1 FPVNAEFLGEYPDFL
16 GALLI
21 IALGLILC
29 RGPKLSAMLN
39 TVVTLLNLTVIILA
53 TIIMLAKP
61 QQVGS
66 EFAPAK
72 QGGFF
77 PFGFGG
83 MIGGAGTCFYAFIGF
98 DAITVSSEE
107 ALNPKRSMPIATA
120 VSVTVV
126 TLLFL
131 LASLGLTLFVPW
143 WTVDRQAA
151 FTAAFH
157 VRNVEWATYVTGI
170 GSLLG
175 LSASLFTSMY
185 AMPRIGYAM
194 AADGLLPKWIG
205 YVMPSTQV
213 PIVAL
218 WLFGVFAAILTFLC
232 DIHLLADFLSI
243 GTLIAYTIVA
253 VNVCILRY
261 TQPMLYSSGWN
272 ELDKS
277 DGADIME
284 AENSDIHETNEAQLN
299 EWPHAIGRL
308 KSAFRH
314 LPILRDSQP
323 GRAPIIALLLF
334 IICAAALASLVLPGA
349 RVLEEGH
356 WWAVLLLIIF
366 IVGALFFVGVMFLH
380 EQNKAF
386 DSFKVPF
393 VPFIPC
399 LCIFLNFCLIVKLSP
414 MTWIRFIVWLLI
426 GLMIYFA
433 YGWRHSIHATDSGE
447 KGRLIP
453 NNDDTTEPTM
463 VESSGVLSR
472 PKETNNVTYEFIL
485 VLHLRCSSRDD
496 SLCLSNHSHERIDGV
511 DIRNGFSHHNSR
523 FKNVQIDQKAN
534 PHLFLQLVRLDGSH
548 EISDQVQN
556 EETMTS
562 FLSGYYK
569 RGVVRKSPDAMRK
582 MFKDD
587 NINTDDSAV
596 GHFATTTTYVRK
608 KRAIRYEWSEF
619 GRRARTPP
627 MMIDRIKAGKVELRA
642 LRSFSR
648 QAKQLATLR
657 PKPAHTKSAASK
669 LSATLVDLFG
679 YEVSTVRRRLALHLG
694 PFETFVVAGLCSRGE
709 DKASEFR
716 SGRDRDTEKASLQN
730 AVEENKLDN

>member
-1 FPVNAEFLGEYPDFL
+1 MMIQTTRATCRRVWDAMKRSHRVDSDAMQTPLNRCLTAFDLTLLGIGNMAGAGIYVLTGTVVRDKAGPSTFLSYLVAGITAFLNALCYAELGSRIPKAGSAYTYTYVASGEFLAFVVGWSMILEYVLSVSSVARGWSGTLDAMTHHAISNGTMNAIGRFPVNAEFLGEYPDFL

-66 EFAPAK
+66 EFAPAN

-272 ELDKS
+272 ELDKP
-277 DGADIME
+277 DGAEILEGD
-284 AENSDIHETNEAQLN
+284 NSEIHETNEAQLN

-314 LPILRDSQP
+314 LPILRDSP
-323 GRAPIIALLLF
+323 AGRAPIIALLLF

-356 WWAVLLLIIF
+356 WWAVLLLIMF
-366 IVGALFFVGVMFLH
+366 IVGAVFFVGVMFLH

-453 NNDDTTEPTM
+453 TNDVPTEPTM
-463 VESSGVLSR
+463 VDSGGVVSR
-472 PKETNNVTYEFIL
+472 PKETNNVTYE
-485 VLHLRCSSRDD
+485 
-496 SLCLSNHSHERIDGV
+496 
-511 DIRNGFSHHNSR
+511 
-523 FKNVQIDQKAN
+523 
-534 PHLFLQLVRLDGSH
+534 
-548 EISDQVQN
+548 
-556 EETMTS
+556 
-562 FLSGYYK
+562 
-569 RGVVRKSPDAMRK
+569 
-582 MFKDD
+582 
-587 NINTDDSAV
+587 
-596 GHFATTTTYVRK
+596 
-608 KRAIRYEWSEF
+608 
-619 GRRARTPP
+619 
-627 MMIDRIKAGKVELRA
+627 
-642 LRSFSR
+642 
-648 QAKQLATLR
+648 
-657 PKPAHTKSAASK
+657 
-669 LSATLVDLFG
+669 
-679 YEVSTVRRRLALHLG
+679 
-694 PFETFVVAGLCSRGE
+694 
-709 DKASEFR
+709 
-716 SGRDRDTEKASLQN
+716 
-730 AVEENKLDN
+730 